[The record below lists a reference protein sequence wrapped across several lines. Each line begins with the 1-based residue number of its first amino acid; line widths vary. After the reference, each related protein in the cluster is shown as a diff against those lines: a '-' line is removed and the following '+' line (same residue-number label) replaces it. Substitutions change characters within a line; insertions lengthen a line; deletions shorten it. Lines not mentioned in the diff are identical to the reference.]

1 MYLRL
6 FNEREEKLKMLTKNI
21 LSAQSE
27 KPKGNICGQLSSSQS
42 SLSFVLLETYYVGL
56 SDMFALI
63 TGAVYLGEGIK

>member
-1 MYLRL
+1 MRL

-27 KPKGNICGQLSSSQS
+27 KPKGNICGQLFSSQS
-42 SLSFVLLETYYVGL
+42 SLSSVLETYCVRL

-63 TGAVYLGEGIK
+63 TDAVYLGEGIK

>member
-1 MYLRL
+1 MRL

-27 KPKGNICGQLSSSQS
+27 KPKGNICGQLFSSQS
-42 SLSFVLLETYYVGL
+42 SLSSVLETYYVRL

-63 TGAVYLGEGIK
+63 TDAVYLGEGIK